1 MKQYQNCT
9 VQMVPSKEYAI
20 QFAEKHDWALSF
32 RQESFHEFNLGSIVK
47 VKSGHAALKGH
58 EAGRVVRE
66 TKCYVWVL
74 CLTGEPQKKLKKCL
88 ETVVETSK
96 KSSPLAT
103 SPDAKE
109 GSPFR
114 LTENHDNSHKST
126 FSGFPSKKPAF
137 TFGQSKA
144 PSGDAKEGSP
154 FRLTEN
160 NALVPSGIPSK
171 KPAFTFGQSKAPSGD
186 AKEEYG
192 FNFQQTSHKSSP
204 ADNLSTKLSFGVGQS
219 KGSSVDG
226 TKETSRFNL
235 TKNRDISSKP
245 KSPGFSFVQSNT
257 DAKKGFEFNFDE
269 HLRNVPA
276 RTLNRKYFWTEKY
289 VKGPTSVIKRKV
301 AVSYIENEKT
311 SSNVGSRFDVSKL
324 RIYPGGVTPMKKS
337 TVRAPPGFTPK
348 KLNTVAAPPGFTPN
362 KNRSY
367 AAAAS
372 LSRVRTGLTPGKL
385 SNVISTAPA
394 TGPFSFGLSIQGG
407 NSNASIWG
415 PGPAKDSQ
423 NENTKP
429 SFYASP
435 YMYLFGDNAQGNHE

>member
-126 FSGFPSKKPAF
+126 FSGF
-137 TFGQSKA
+137 
-144 PSGDAKEGSP
+144 
-154 FRLTEN
+154 
-160 NALVPSGIPSK
+160 PSK

-429 SFYASP
+429 SFYVSP

>member
-1 MKQYQNCT
+1 MTENNAL
-9 VQMVPSKEYAI
+9 VPSGI
-20 QFAEKHDWALSF
+20 
-32 RQESFHEFNLGSIVK
+32 
-47 VKSGHAALKGH
+47 
-58 EAGRVVRE
+58 
-66 TKCYVWVL
+66 
-74 CLTGEPQKKLKKCL
+74 P
-88 ETVVETSK
+88 SK
-96 KSSPLAT
+96 KPAFTFGQSKAPSG
-103 SPDAKE
+103 DAKE

-114 LTENHDNSHKST
+114 LTENNALVP
-126 FSGFPSKKPAF
+126 SGIPSKKPAF